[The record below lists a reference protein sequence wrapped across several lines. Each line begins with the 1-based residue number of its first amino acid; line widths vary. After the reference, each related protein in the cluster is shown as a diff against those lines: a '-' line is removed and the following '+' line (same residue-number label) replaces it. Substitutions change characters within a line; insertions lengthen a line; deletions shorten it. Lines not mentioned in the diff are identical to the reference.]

1 MVQRPGFS
9 IESRSGYWSGFT
21 NAACTPALASNGKNT
36 CQTKKYSRES
46 ILLQLQLCWAGHV
59 TRMEDVHM
67 PKAVFLCEL
76 QERKRD
82 RGAPRKHHKDQLK
95 RQHDGGIS
103 HQSWQ
108 QEASDRDSWCLSVR
122 KASCKFE
129 AYRHEAAKEECW
141 RQKEQAASQSSSAQ
155 TFVCPKC
162 SRVCTSR
169 AGLCSHQ

>member
-1 MVQRPGFS
+1 MICNTNKNKEKKCDRVKDQLIPSKTFKLSNSECIMIDDKIHQLHNETKSKSS
-9 IESRSGYWSGFT
+9 I
-21 NAACTPALASNGKNT
+21 
-36 CQTKKYSRES
+36 
-46 ILLQLQLCWAGHV
+46 HV

-108 QEASDRDSWCLSVR
+108 QEASDRDSRCLSVR

-141 RQKEQAASQSSSAQ
+141 RQKEQAASQSSSTQ

-169 AGLCSHQ
+169 VGLCSHQ